1 MLRVFILLQVLNYH
15 VYGETWNIPLR
26 AVIELG
32 EGDSSKKIVEIIC
45 QKSWLKSEND
55 CRRIERVLKVH
66 NMQKMVAWFEE
77 YRETVKI
84 KASKLPKKHPRCLV
98 DGNELLR
105 FYGTTVVCSLG
116 INGSSSLCTLDNCG
130 VCQVLRHGFLT
141 KKESN
146 GGIFTTSTSESAFE
160 SIELYEKDSSLR
172 KALIVCRV
180 VAGRIHT
187 PLERIQEMASSGFDS
202 LAGKMDSHSNI
213 EELCVLNP
221 RAILPCFVA
230 IYKPE

>member
-1 MLRVFILLQVLNYH
+1 MLLSNPVNV
-15 VYGETWNIPLR
+15 PLC

-32 EGDSSKKIVEIIC
+32 EGDSSRKIVEIIC
-45 QKSWLKSEND
+45 QKSCRLKSAEKE

-66 NMQKMVAWFEE
+66 NMQKTVAWFEE

-84 KASKLPKKHPRCLV
+84 EASKLPKKHPRCLV

-116 INGSSSLCTLDNCG
+116 INGSSSLCTLDDCG

-146 GGIFTTSTSESAFE
+146 GGVFTTSTSGRAFE
-160 SIELYEKDSSLR
+160 SIELYEKDSSAR

-180 VAGRIHT
+180 VAGRIHS

-202 LAGKMDSHSNI
+202 LAWRMGSHSNF

>member
-1 MLRVFILLQVLNYH
+1 LC
-15 VYGETWNIPLR
+15 
-26 AVIELG
+26 AVVELG
-32 EGDSSKKIVEIIC
+32 EGDSSRKIIEIIC
-45 QKSWLKSEND
+45 QKRWLKSEKD

-66 NMQKMVAWFEE
+66 NMQKTVARFEE

-84 KASKLPKKHPRCLV
+84 QASKLPKKHPRCLV

-116 INGSSSLCTLDNCG
+116 INGSSSLCTLDDCG

-141 KKESN
+141 KLESN
-146 GGIFTTSTSESAFE
+146 GGVFTSSRSGRALE
-160 SIELYEKDSSLR
+160 SIELYEKDSPVR

-180 VAGRIHT
+180 VAGRIHS

-202 LAGKMDSHSNI
+202 LAWRMGSHYNI

>member
-1 MLRVFILLQVLNYH
+1 LNYPI
-15 VYGETWNIPLR
+15 YKETWNVPLC

-32 EGDSSKKIVEIIC
+32 EGDSPRKIVEIIC

-66 NMQKMVAWFEE
+66 NMQKTVAWFEE

-116 INGSSSLCTLDNCG
+116 MNGSSSLCTWDNCG
-130 VCQVLRHGFLT
+130 VCQVLRHGFVT
-141 KKESN
+141 KKEPN
-146 GGIFTTSTSESAFE
+146 GGVFTTSTSGRALESV
-160 SIELYEKDSSLR
+160 ELYEKDSSLR
-172 KALIVCRV
+172 KALMVCRV
-180 VAGRIHT
+180 VAGRIHS

-202 LAGKMDSHSNI
+202 LVGKMGSHSNI
-213 EELCVLNP
+213 EELCILNP

-230 IYKPE
+230 IYKPYQ